1 MNLAAENERVKA
13 LLTKLQNV
21 RYRKSSSSVVKSDQI
36 AAPSRI
42 SEADRGA
49 MNREM
54 EKIRAENARLRQIN
68 QDLSVSR
75 PAQREVVTKPTRNQN
90 RV

>member
-21 RYRKSSSSVVKSDQI
+21 RYRKSSSVVKSDQI